1 MESKSMNCNQKNIH
15 PRDERCV
22 FEAEEHK
29 YEIDKIHFQ
38 SVTTVISRFFPLF
51 NADEAIEK
59 MINGRNWNPSHKY
72 WGMQDY
78 EIKQNWEEK
87 GIKASEQG
95 TFLHEQIENY
105 YLGHEYEQP
114 QEFDLFRQFTSDH
127 DFLTPYRTEWRI
139 FDESIGVAGTID
151 FIALNGDSFEMYDW
165 KRSLKVINKLNG
177 APITQNRW
185 GRGFKGLSDIDDTSF
200 NHYTLQ
206 LSIYRFLLEKN
217 YQIKL
222 SKMFVVVLHPDYERY
237 YKVEV
242 PYLKEKAEY
251 LLGALQSESKNDQ

>member
-1 MESKSMNCNQKNIH
+1 MRDCNHINRH
-15 PRDERCV
+15 ERDERCQ
-22 FEAEEHK
+22 FFPADHIYK
-29 YEIDKIHFQ
+29 IDGVQFT
-38 SVTTVISRFFPLF
+38 SVTTVVSKFFPVF
-51 NADEAIEK
+51 DAEDAIRK
-59 MINGRNWNPSHKY
+59 MKNGRNWNPNHKY

-105 YLGHEYEQP
+105 YLGNDYEQP
-114 QEFDLFRQFTSDH
+114 QEFSLFRQFTNDH
-127 DFLTPYRTEWRI
+127 DSLTPYRTEWRI

-151 FIALNGDSFEMYDW
+151 FLALNGDSFEMYDW
-165 KRSLKVINKLNG
+165 KRSLKVINKSNG
-177 APITQNRW
+177 TPITQNRW
-185 GRGFKGLSDIDDTSF
+185 DRGFKGLSDIDDTSF

-217 YQIKL
+217 YQINL
-222 SKMFVVVLHPDYERY
+222 SKMFIVVLHPEYEKY

-242 PYLKEKAEY
+242 PYLKEKVEY
-251 LLGALQSESKNDQ
+251 ILGTL

>member
-1 MESKSMNCNQKNIH
+1 MNCNQKNIH

-105 YLGHEYEQP
+105 YLGHEYDQP

>member
-1 MESKSMNCNQKNIH
+1 MNCNQKNIH

-105 YLGHEYEQP
+105 YLGHEYDQP

-206 LSIYRFLLEKN
+206 LR
-217 YQIKL
+217 
-222 SKMFVVVLHPDYERY
+222 H
-237 YKVEV
+237 
-242 PYLKEKAEY
+242 
-251 LLGALQSESKNDQ
+251 

>member
-1 MESKSMNCNQKNIH
+1 MESKSINCNQKNIH
-15 PRDERCV
+15 PRDQRCV

-29 YEIDKIHFQ
+29 YSIDGIQFQ
-38 SVTTVISRFFPLF
+38 SVTTVISQFFPLF

-59 MINGRNWNPSHKY
+59 MTNGRNWNPNHKY

-105 YLGHEYEQP
+105 YLGNDYEQP
-114 QEFDLFRQFTSDH
+114 QEFSLFRQFTNDH
-127 DFLTPYRTEWRI
+127 DSLTPYRTEWRI

-151 FIALNGDSFEMYDW
+151 FLALNGDSFEMYDW
-165 KRSLKVINKLNG
+165 KRSLKVINKSNG
-177 APITQNRW
+177 TPITQNRW
-185 GRGFKGLSDIDDTSF
+185 DRGFKGLSDIDDTSF

-217 YQIKL
+217 YQINL
-222 SKMFVVVLHPDYERY
+222 SKMFIVVLHPEYEKY

-242 PYLKEKAEY
+242 PYLKEKVEY
-251 LLGALQSESKNDQ
+251 ILGTL

>member
-1 MESKSMNCNQKNIH
+1 MESKSINCNQKNIY
-15 PRDERCV
+15 PRDQRCV

-29 YEIDKIHFQ
+29 YAIDGIQFQ

-59 MINGRNWNPSHKY
+59 MMNGRNWNPNHKY

-105 YLGHEYEQP
+105 YLGNDYEQP
-114 QEFDLFRQFTSDH
+114 QEFSLFRQFTNDH
-127 DFLTPYRTEWRI
+127 GSLTPYRTEWRI

-151 FIALNGDSFEMYDW
+151 FLALNGDSFEMYDW
-165 KRSLKVINKLNG
+165 KRLN
-177 APITQNRW
+177 
-185 GRGFKGLSDIDDTSF
+185 S
-200 NHYTLQ
+200 
-206 LSIYRFLLEKN
+206 
-217 YQIKL
+217 
-222 SKMFVVVLHPDYERY
+222 
-237 YKVEV
+237 
-242 PYLKEKAEY
+242 
-251 LLGALQSESKNDQ
+251 